1 MRATDN
7 DREITVETLKTA
19 FILGA
24 LNQHDF
30 EERAGRALR
39 AVTRDEL
46 AALTADLPVEPPPA
60 PQPGPASLVRTAG
73 NQPSYAEQARR
84 AAQPRREA
92 RPAPVP
98 RPVITIEEA
107 LTPLDALPGLA
118 VIKNQIRQAA
128 ATIEAARRRINA
140 GLPPVSKPL
149 RHFLFSGP
157 GDGKRYVA
165 QIVARVYYSFG
176 LIELP
181 DITEGRPKNSEQAIK
196 LVESVLGG
204 VLFIDQAASIAPG
217 IIRTLVQQAETYRD
231 HLILI
236 VADVDPGTEHFLS
249 SDPRVAD
256 LFVVQKFP
264 EAPGSAPY
272 R

>member
-1 MRATDN
+1 MRAPDN
-7 DREITVETLKTA
+7 DREITVESPKTA

-24 LNQHDF
+24 LNQHEF

-60 PQPGPASLVRTAG
+60 PPPGPASLVRTAG

-92 RPAPVP
+92 RPAPAP

-107 LTPLDALPGLA
+107 LTSLDALPGLA

-128 ATIEAARRRINA
+128 TTEAARRRRNA

-165 QIVARVYYSFG
+165 QILARVYYSFG

-181 DITEGRPKNSEQAIK
+181 DITEGRLKNSEQAIK
-196 LVESVLGG
+196 LVESALGG

-217 IIRTLVQQAETYRD
+217 IIRTLAQQAETYRD

-236 VADVDPGTEHFLS
+236 VADPDPGTEHFLS
-249 SDPRVAD
+249 SDPGVAD
-256 LFVVQKFP
+256 LFVIQKFP
-264 EAPGSAPY
+264 EAPGPAFY